1 MTTLSPTAV
10 RRPKHPRNAY
20 RFVFEALH
28 KTQEDLKK
36 PQQTSDNEDD
46 VHISG
51 QELLEGIRKLAI
63 KQFGLMTRTVFE
75 QWGIRSTDDFGH
87 LVFELIE
94 RGDMRKTD
102 RDSLSDFFGVYDF
115 EAVFDRNYHIDTAR
129 AFH

>member
-1 MTTLSPTAV
+1 MTTLSPSAV

-36 PQQTSDNEDD
+36 PLQVADNEED

-51 QELLEGIRKLAI
+51 QELLEGIRKLAL
-63 KQFGLMTRTVFE
+63 KQFGGLARMVFD
-75 QWGIRSTDDFGH
+75 QWGIRSTDDFGF

-94 RGDMRKTD
+94 RGEMRKTD
-102 RDSLSDFFGVYDF
+102 RDTLSDFFGVYDF
-115 EAVFDRNYHIDTAR
+115 KEAFDRGYRIDTSR
-129 AFH
+129 AFS

>member
-1 MTTLSPTAV
+1 MTTLSPTAA

-36 PQQTSDNEDD
+36 PQQTPDNEED

-75 QWGIRSTDDFGH
+75 QWGIRSTDDFGY

-102 RDSLSDFFGVYDF
+102 RDSLSDFFGVYSF
-115 EAVFDRNYHIDTAR
+115 EAVFDREYRIDTAR
-129 AFH
+129 AFQ